1 MIKNGEQFKKILD
14 IDNFIPRGTTLKN
27 TKEALCVVLY
37 VGPETKIR
45 LNTSKRI
52 EKRSEIE
59 KNLDKHLQKIIYI
72 SYSHIHFQFSLWI
85 IIQ

>member
-1 MIKNGEQFKKILD
+1 MD

-59 KNLDKHLQKIIYI
+59 KNLDKHLQKII
-72 SYSHIHFQFSLWI
+72 SFQFLLILILYVVSVI
-85 IIQ
+85 EKNTDGF